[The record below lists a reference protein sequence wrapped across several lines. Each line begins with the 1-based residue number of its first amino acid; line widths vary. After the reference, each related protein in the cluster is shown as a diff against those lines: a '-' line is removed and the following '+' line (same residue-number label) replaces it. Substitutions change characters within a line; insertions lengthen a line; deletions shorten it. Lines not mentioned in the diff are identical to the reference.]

1 MGGGS
6 VQHGGHMHMGKQE
19 QCEWVRAGQ
28 VDEGCGVGDV
38 DARRTMRGRWRA
50 AKRPAIAAQLL
61 AAGRSR
67 GGAGLVKRASALAA
81 SAAQAHHTQHEGA
94 QRGHAQ
100 QGHAQQVHTTRAWE
114 A

>member
-50 AKRPAIAAQLL
+50 AKRPASAAQLWPRDGPE
-61 AAGRSR
+61 AER
-67 GGAGLVKRASALAA
+67 G
-81 SAAQAHHTQHEGA
+81 QA
-94 QRGHAQ
+94 RLPNS
-100 QGHAQQVHTTRAWE
+100 V
-114 A
+114 

>member
-50 AKRPAIAAQLL
+50 AKRPASAAQLWPRDGPE
-61 AAGRSR
+61 AER
-67 GGAGLVKRASALAA
+67 GWSSALAA
-81 SAAQAHHTQHEGA
+81 SATQAHHTQHKGA